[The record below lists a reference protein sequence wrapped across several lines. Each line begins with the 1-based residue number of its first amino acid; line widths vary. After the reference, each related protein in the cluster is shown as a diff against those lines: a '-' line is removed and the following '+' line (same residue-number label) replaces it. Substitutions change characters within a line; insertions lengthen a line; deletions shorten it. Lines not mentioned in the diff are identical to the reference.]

1 MITEQQGIQI
11 DTLLQETK
19 DKQKWAEG
27 IQDKEWMKYFDG
39 KIIGIMEV
47 MKILN
52 IL

>member
-1 MITEQQGIQI
+1 MITEQQKIEI
-11 DTLLQETK
+11 DKLLQETK

-27 IQDKEWMKYFDG
+27 QKNMDWQKYFDG
-39 KIIGIMEV
+39 KIVGIMEV